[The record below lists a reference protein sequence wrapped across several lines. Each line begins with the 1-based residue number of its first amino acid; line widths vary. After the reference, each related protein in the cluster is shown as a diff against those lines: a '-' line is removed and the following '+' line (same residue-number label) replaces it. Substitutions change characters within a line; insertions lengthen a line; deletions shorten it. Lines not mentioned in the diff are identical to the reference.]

1 MLLKNSRS
9 TLTLAIVAAATLLA
23 AAAPL
28 AATNVTYTA
37 AGTFSTT
44 VVSGSDTFKLAGQP
58 FSISIVA
65 AEGSVPVKSGK
76 TYAEYNK
83 LKMTGTVQSGLIPT
97 PTTLSSGGTS
107 VELAYG
113 NPAYDVFAMFAPLK
127 ILNIQFNITAVI
139 KAPKGTITSS
149 AIAPFSAPV
158 SLTSSM
164 TTVTYSYTTNGVTSS
179 TTLTIASGTLST
191 ATSAQTPAK
200 IAQLQSIPSLLAH
213 NAAPALL
220 GSRQSIFS
228 I

>member
-1 MLLKNSRS
+1 MLLTNSRS
-9 TLTLAIVAAATLLA
+9 TLTLAIAAAATLLA

-37 AGTFSTT
+37 TGTFAST
-44 VVSGSDTFKLAGQP
+44 VVSGSDTFKLANQP

-65 AEGSVPVKSGK
+65 AEGTVPVKSGK

-83 LKMTGTVQSGLIPT
+83 LKMTGTVQSGLLPT
-97 PTTLSSGGTS
+97 PTTLSSGATS
-107 VELAYG
+107 MELAYG
-113 NPAYDVFAMFAPLK
+113 NPSYDVFAMFAPLK

-139 KAPKGTITSS
+139 HAPKGTVTTS
-149 AIAPFSAPV
+149 AIAPFSGPV
-158 SLTSSM
+158 TLTSST
-164 TTVTYSYTTNGVTSS
+164 TTVTYAYTTNGVTNS

-191 ATSAQTPAK
+191 TTSAQTPAK
-200 IAQLQSIPSLLAH
+200 VAQLQSSPSLLAH
-213 NAAPALL
+213 NAVPALL